1 MKGKVTKMT
10 DYRLKQ
16 RKILEQL
23 CVWRRLSVEEQMRF
37 NTAATEIQVDNLMTT
52 YRRKYM

>member
-1 MKGKVTKMT
+1 MT

-23 CVWRRLSVEEQMRF
+23 CVWKKLSNAEQTRF
-37 NTAATEIQVDNLMTT
+37 NNASTEIQVDNLMTT